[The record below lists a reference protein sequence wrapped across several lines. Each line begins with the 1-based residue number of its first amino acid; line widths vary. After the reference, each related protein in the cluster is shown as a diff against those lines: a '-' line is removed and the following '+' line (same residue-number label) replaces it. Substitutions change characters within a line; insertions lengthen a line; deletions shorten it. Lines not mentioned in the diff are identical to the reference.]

1 MSIMGEDKL
10 LRFDDLGLLMDKV
23 SYEYVKANSTLDTNT
38 DVVTPYNVAKTMVES
53 LCTWTK
59 GEIFTDPNAKF
70 LDIYCKSGIY
80 LGLIYNEL
88 ILGLIDVIPDTVKRS
103 EHIINN
109 MLYGACPCE
118 LSELISR
125 KTAFGDMFTPG
136 NIRVINN
143 YIGLSTTEIA
153 LNIKKEFNGMK
164 FDVVIGNPPYN
175 RGMDIDFVNL
185 GYELSTKY
193 CCMITPAKW
202 QTAEADQKIASKMSY
217 GEFRKKI
224 VPHMSHIVF
233 YPDCFDLFDIQQKE
247 GIAYFLLNKNNNT
260 EVCNVKNYSKLQ
272 PKIDSNSDRNIL
284 HGETL
289 WNIGYNVITSIEPYK
304 NYKFKKTLDGKYKV
318 YTGRNFSHGGGHLS
332 SGGGNIK
339 GTGTGGYMFTT
350 QGNLNCVSNS
360 RIVGI
365 EGFETQKYTTC
376 TFSSDDIKECESF
389 ISWLNTKFTRFFVL
403 IALGSRDV
411 QFTDYGFRFV
421 PAPTVLDTNGN
432 RIPGK
437 FDHIYTDEELY
448 KTFNLPQEYID
459 VIEAVIKERK

>member
-88 ILGLIDVIPDTVKRS
+88 MLGLIDAISDTVKRS

-118 LSELISR
+118 LSALISR

-136 NIRVINN
+136 NIRIINN
-143 YIGLSTTEIA
+143 YIGLSTTERA

-202 QTAEADQKIASKMSY
+202 QTAEADQNISSKMSY
-217 GEFRKKI
+217 GEFRDKL
-224 VPHMSHIVF
+224 VPHMSHVVF
-233 YPDCFDLFDIQQKE
+233 YPDSVDVFDVSQSD
-247 GIAYFLLNKNNNT
+247 GISYFLLDKTLHNVCDVENRCSIQSILNNY
-260 EVCNVKNYSKLQ
+260 KSR
-272 PKIDSNSDRNIL
+272 SIL
-284 HGETL
+284 DGNTL
-289 WNIGYNVITSIEPYK
+289 WNIGYDIVKYISPYTEF
-304 NYKFKKTLDGKYKV
+304 KFKINNGAFAVVTNNQVSK
-318 YTGRNFSHGGGHLS
+318 GGGAR
-332 SGGGNIK
+332 GGVGIFNN
-339 GTGTGGYMFTT
+339 
-350 QGNLNCVSNS
+350 QGNFQCIGISN
-360 RIVGI
+360 IYTI
-365 EGFETQKYTTC
+365 ENIDSAPGASDI
-376 TFSSDDIKECESF
+376 TFRSDSEAECNSF
-389 ISWLNTKFTRFFVL
+389 VSWLNTRFTRFFVAINISKL
-403 IALGSRDV
+403 TGIL
-411 QFTDYGFRFV
+411 TDHCFRFV
-421 PAPTVLDTNGN
+421 PAPTVLDANGN
-432 RIPGK
+432 RVPGK
-437 FDHIYTDEELY
+437 FDHIYTDAELY